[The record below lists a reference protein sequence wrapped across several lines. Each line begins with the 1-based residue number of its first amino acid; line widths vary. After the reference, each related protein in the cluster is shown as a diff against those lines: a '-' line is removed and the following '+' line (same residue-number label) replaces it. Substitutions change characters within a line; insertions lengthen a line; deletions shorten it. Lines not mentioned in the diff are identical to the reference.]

1 MLPVTSSKATT
12 DSRAPVPLYNK
23 YAHHEASERAH
34 LTLECQEDNMVL
46 IDPFFS
52 LEKLIKLVEEREQF
66 LHSQEPDVPYRL

>member
-1 MLPVTSSKATT
+1 
-12 DSRAPVPLYNK
+12 
-23 YAHHEASERAH
+23 
-34 LTLECQEDNMVL
+34 MVL